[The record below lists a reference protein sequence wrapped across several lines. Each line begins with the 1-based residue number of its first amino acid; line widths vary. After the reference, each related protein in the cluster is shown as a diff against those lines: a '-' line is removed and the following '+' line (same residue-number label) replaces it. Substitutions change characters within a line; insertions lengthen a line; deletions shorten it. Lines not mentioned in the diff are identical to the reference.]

1 MSATQTIALMS
12 DRLAEDEFSME
23 MPGARETMRHTYFR
37 EQPGETLVKEIIGR
51 GTKPMVAGLCAAG
64 IIAGAPAQPTRSH
77 GHEKPKTSHAT
88 KVKPK
93 VKAKVHKK
101 RVKIKLRKRRHVPL
115 NTYSGP
121 IDENPMA
128 VTTWMEARNQPR
140 VGRLAVMHVIKNRV
154 EADKKM
160 FGKGLRGVCH
170 KPWQYSAWNRNDDS
184 QRVAFFNMLQLPEYH
199 PEKILWR
206 NIQHDAKEV
215 WSGRHQDNTHGATY
229 YHTDA
234 VHPKWRYDM
243 KVVGI
248 IKDHIF
254 YRPMTT
260 SERKLRHRDNAA
272 NRKLKNA
279 RRAARKAHG
288 RQVVMTISIRYGT
301 RTSQAVPMAV
311 RSVKHHR

>member
-1 MSATQTIALMS
+1 MFANQSIAFMS
-12 DRLAEDEFSME
+12 DRLADDEFSME
-23 MPGARETMRHTYFR
+23 MPGAVETMRHTYHR
-37 EQPGETLVKEIIGR
+37 EQPLEHTAKEIVIKS
-51 GTKPMVAGLCAAG
+51 TKPMVAGLCAAG
-64 IIAGAPAQPTRSH
+64 LIAGSPVPHSRSH
-77 GHEKPKTSHAT
+77 NNHAKVDKKSTPAKT
-88 KVKPK
+88 KVKR
-93 VKAKVHKK
+93 KK
-101 RVKIKLRKRRHVPL
+101 VKIKLRKRRHVPL

-184 QRVAFFNMLQLPEYH
+184 QRVAFFNMLQLPETH

-206 NIQHDAKEV
+206 SIQHDAREV
-215 WSGRHQDNTHGATY
+215 WSGRHRDNTHGATY

-254 YRPMTT
+254 YRPMTKAERRIAR
-260 SERKLRHRDNAA
+260 SESQY
-272 NRKLKNA
+272 NRKLSKARRTA
-279 RRAARKAHG
+279 RRAHRKPSAIT
-288 RQVVMTISIRYGT
+288 VTISYRT
-301 RTSQAVPMAV
+301 HTSQAIPMLV
-311 RSVKHHR
+311 RSVHHKR